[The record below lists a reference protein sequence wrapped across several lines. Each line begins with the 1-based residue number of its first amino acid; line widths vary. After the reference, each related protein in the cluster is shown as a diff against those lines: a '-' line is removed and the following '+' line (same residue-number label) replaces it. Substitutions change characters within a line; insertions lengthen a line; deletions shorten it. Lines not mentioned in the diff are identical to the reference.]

1 MMKPGAKGADLAE
14 FAKYIAEHGPHKT
27 LSTSKRVRVVFN
39 RTIIIDT
46 TKAIYVW
53 EHAAYPQFYIP
64 GKALENCTLKEKQ
77 PVEHGGSQVAQV
89 VELSVTADGK
99 EAKTDRVVRFA
110 DNSSLGVLAG
120 MVRLE
125 FGSMDQWMEEDAPI
139 FVHPKDPFKRRH
151 PAVPPPRRG
160 EGAWQDGRQDP
171 IVDAPLR
178 VGPPN
183 EVLHATDCRRSV
195 CSSKE

>member
-1 MMKPGAKGADLAE
+1 LAE

-53 EHAAYPQFYIP
+53 EHAAYPQFYVP

-125 FGSMDQWMEEDAPI
+125 FGSMGRLQAVHLSRRVIGDA
-139 FVHPKDPFKRRH
+139 
-151 PAVPPPRRG
+151 
-160 EGAWQDGRQDP
+160 
-171 IVDAPLR
+171 DA
-178 VGPPN
+178 N
-183 EVLHATDCRRSV
+183 ERRSMDGGG
-195 CSSKE
+195 CADIRAPQRPL